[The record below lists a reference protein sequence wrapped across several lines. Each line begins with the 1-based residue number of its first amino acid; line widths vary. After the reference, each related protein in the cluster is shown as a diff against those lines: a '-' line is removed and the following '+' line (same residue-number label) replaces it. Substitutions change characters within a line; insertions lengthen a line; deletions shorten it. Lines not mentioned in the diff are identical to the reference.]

1 MVSKTTPKRK
11 KITTP
16 KRKWSQ
22 KYKDSID
29 CDHPKG
35 FSQKQHCK
43 YGRKKSPRGYNATPK
58 KKNTYFENYD
68 LYSDANPKDTIRTPY
83 ATMKDLKSSIRKL
96 EKIYKSGEKPHNRI
110 VQNANVI
117 KQRLKVIYN
126 NTGKGKDRYDLSK
139 RYFDFLKE
147 RTKIKKEEE
156 RKKFKFKI

>member
-1 MVSKTTPKRK
+1 MVSK
-11 KITTP
+11 TTP

-29 CDHPKG
+29 CEHPKG

-96 EKIYKSGEKPHNRI
+96 EKIYKAGEKPHNRI